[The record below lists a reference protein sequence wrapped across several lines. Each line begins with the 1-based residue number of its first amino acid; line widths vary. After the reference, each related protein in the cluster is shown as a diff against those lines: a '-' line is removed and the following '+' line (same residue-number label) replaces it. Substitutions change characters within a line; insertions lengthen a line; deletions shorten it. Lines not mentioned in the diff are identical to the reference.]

1 MTSER
6 FEDRPM
12 PIELHKRR
20 TGATP
25 IQADSDALAQELA
38 YHYGI
43 PQVEPSEWPDR
54 PVLSDRLSS
63 AFLAENSILPLRLGE
78 DGRLIVAVADPGD
91 ERALS
96 SLRLAVGRPLELRLA
111 SRSDISIAL
120 NRLGRE
126 LSALIETGA
135 QSGAATG
142 EDLEQLNDL
151 ALEAP
156 IIDLVNG
163 LLQDAVAQ
171 RATDLHIEPARN
183 RVILRQRVDGLLRE
197 AGSLEPNVGRAAI
210 SRLKILSRLNI
221 AERRLPQ
228 DGQARLRINDRD
240 YDLRIVTIPTIHGES
255 AAIRIL
261 AAATQV
267 PALEKLGLSARDEGA
282 LRSALAASNGLLIVT
297 GPTGSGK
304 TTTLAGSLGF
314 LNDPHRKIVTI
325 EDPVEYQIDGINQVQ
340 VRPEIGITF
349 SHALRSIL
357 RYDPDV
363 LMIGEIR
370 DSETAQIA
378 VQASLTGHLVLT
390 TLHTNSAAGAITR
403 LLDMGVPGYLLAS
416 SLRCVVGQRLVR
428 ALCPHCKE
436 PAKVIPAFP
445 PEALIDSGLEPG
457 EAIDAWMA
465 KGCERCNGSGYT
477 GRLAIFEVLSV
488 DDRIR
493 RLIGGSV
500 DTEAVSVAAHQS
512 GMTTMIVDGLE
523 KCRRGL
529 TTADEVARVV
539 MTG

>member
-1 MTSER
+1 
-6 FEDRPM
+6 M
-12 PIELHKRR
+12 PIELHKKR
-20 TGATP
+20 TGVAP
-25 IQADSDALAQELA
+25 SEADSDALAPEPA
-38 YHYGI
+38 EHYGI
-43 PQVEPSEWPDR
+43 PQIEPSEWPES
-54 PVLSDRLSS
+54 PVLSDRLSP
-63 AFLAENSILPLRLGE
+63 AFLAENSILPLRIDERGH
-78 DGRLIVAVADPGD
+78 LIVAVADPGD

-126 LSALIETGA
+126 HSALIETEA
-135 QSGAATG
+135 RSSAATS
-142 EDLEQLNDL
+142 EDIEQLNDL

-156 IIDLVNG
+156 IIELVNS
-163 LLQDAVAQ
+163 LLQDAVAR
-171 RATDLHIEPARN
+171 RATDLHIEPGRN
-183 RVILRQRVDGLLRE
+183 RVILRQRIDGLLRE
-197 AGSLEPNVGRAAI
+197 AGALEPNVGRAAI

-228 DGQARLRINDRD
+228 DGQARLRINDCD

-267 PALEKLGLSARDEGA
+267 PALERLGLSARDEGA
-282 LRSALAASNGLLIVT
+282 FRSALAAANGLVIVT

-304 TTTLAGSLGF
+304 TTTLAAGLGF
-314 LNDPHRKIVTI
+314 LNEPHRKIVTI

-340 VRPEIGITF
+340 VRSEIGITF

-363 LMIGEIR
+363 LMVGEVR

-390 TLHTNSAAGAITR
+390 TLHTNSAAGAVTR

-436 PAKVIPAFP
+436 PARVIPAFS
-445 PEALIDSGLEPG
+445 PEALVDTGLAPG
-457 EAIDAWMA
+457 EAIDGWTAR
-465 KGCERCNGSGYT
+465 GCERCNGTGYA
-477 GRLAIFEVLSV
+477 GRLAIFEVLAV
-488 DDRIR
+488 DDRLR

-500 DTEAVSVAAHQS
+500 DTEAVAVAARQS